1 MSNDSD
7 VGSESCD
14 DEAGETE
21 NTESSKLSC
30 VVGVDREEV
39 GESAVA
45 NLGIRLKSKVRS
57 LNILSLTKVENRS
70 LRLSKK
76 VVGAQDIKVV
86 VAGADGP
93 GDDTSSCSIAAEA
106 RLRGAGFDFIVQ
118 GIGVRVGG
126 SKRLD
131 KF

>member
-1 MSNDSD
+1 M
-7 VGSESCD
+7 
-14 DEAGETE
+14 
-21 NTESSKLSC
+21 
-30 VVGVDREEV
+30 GVDREEA

-57 LNILSLTKVENRS
+57 LNILSLTKEENRS
-70 LRLSKK
+70 LRLSRK
-76 VVGAQDIKVV
+76 VVGVQDIKVV

-93 GDDTSSCSIAAEA
+93 GDDTSACSIAAEA

-126 SKRLD
+126 
-131 KF
+131 